1 MTFSFLIDDK
11 TLMWNSHLGGY
22 RGILENLAPKPGEL
36 KQTHNKGLKTDL
48 CP

>member
-1 MTFSFLIDDK
+1 MTFSFLIDNK

-36 KQTHNKGLKTDL
+36 EHAHFKGFETNL
-48 CP
+48 CS